1 MSAQANRSTDAS
13 RRVVI
18 VTGASSGIG
27 RATAVKLA
35 ASGTAVVVAAR
46 REDRLHA
53 VAAEIDRCGGNAV
66 AVAAD
71 VTDLGEVDRL
81 VERAMSINGRI
92 DGLVNVA
99 GIGHGH
105 SIMTDDALVDRMIA
119 TNLLAPIRLMRAVIP
134 IMVEQRAGAIVNIGS
149 IAGEIGFSG
158 VYSATKFGLRGLTD
172 SVRQELAGTGVTATL
187 IEPGYIATELTA
199 GQSTR
204 MPGPEIVARAVDRA
218 LRRPRRRIIV
228 PARFRIPVVLA
239 TVFPS
244 IVDRLFAQ
252 RAAERAG
259 VRRGQPRPGDAGSY
273 ARSPRSPAALERGVA
288 RLR

>member
-1 MSAQANRSTDAS
+1 MSAQANPSADAS

-27 RATAVKLA
+27 RAIAVKLA
-35 ASGTAVVVAAR
+35 SSGTAVVVAAR
-46 REDRLHA
+46 REDKLHT
-53 VAAEIDRCGGNAV
+53 VAAEIDRRGGNGV

-71 VTDLGEVDRL
+71 VTDLSDVDRL
-81 VERAMSINGRI
+81 IERAISINGRI

-119 TNLLAPIRLMRAVIP
+119 TNLLGPIRLMRAVIP

-158 VYSATKFGLRGLTD
+158 IYSATKFGLRGLTD
-172 SVRQELAGTGVTATL
+172 SVRQELADTGVTATL

-199 GQSTR
+199 GQSTH
-204 MPGPEIVARAVDRA
+204 MPDPEIVARAVGRA
-218 LRRPRRRIIV
+218 LRHPRRRIIV
-228 PARFRIPVVLA
+228 PARFRIPVALA

-244 IVDRLFAQ
+244 IVDRLFAL

-259 VRRGQPRPGDAGSY
+259 IRRGQPRPGDAGSY
-273 ARSPRSPAALERGVA
+273 ARRPRPKRRFKRGLA
-288 RLR
+288 RIR